1 VLTIENINKIVGER
15 IVNEWYI
22 KSIHPIVS
30 IVVTNV
36 KHEYCYKIVI
46 QNKITNSE
54 GKIYLSREYAN
65 GRIKQW
71 YELSCERE
79 CGKRRVQLITKET
92 ISDIK
97 ELIEYIKVVAID
109 I

>member
-1 VLTIENINKIVGER
+1 MLTIENINKIVGQK

-22 KSIHPIVS
+22 KSMHPIVS

-54 GKIYLSREYAN
+54 GKIYLDREYKN
-65 GRIKQW
+65 KEIKHW
-71 YELSCERE
+71 YELICERE
-79 CGKRRVQLITKET
+79 CGKRRTQLITKKN
-92 ISDIK
+92 IKDIK
-97 ELIEYIKVVAID
+97 QLIGFIKVVAID